1 MENERN
7 CSNCGNYRPNGDY
20 QNNNSGD
27 RGSFAPLI
35 ILLLFCALAYFIYQN
50 NQLQDELQTFQD
62 RHNSCISVDKSGNMW
77 FTKGDMSEL
86 VTPSNIWDELEKLGA
101 DDVEEYSS
109 KIENSSSR
117 QYNNINDY
125 SKDSSET
132 THWVDDPDDGYN
144 DVKDYSGEYTQN
156 QAKEMMK

>member
-7 CSNCGNYRPNGDY
+7 CSNCGNYRSNGDY
-20 QNNNSGD
+20 QNNNSSD

-62 RHNSCISVDKSGNMW
+62 RHSSCISVDKSGNMW

-86 VTPSNIWDELEKLGA
+86 ITSSNIWDELDKLGA
-101 DDVEEYSS
+101 DDSEEYSS
-109 KIENSSSR
+109 KIENSSSK
-117 QYNNINDY
+117 QYDNID
-125 SKDSSET
+125 
-132 THWVDDPDDGYN
+132 
-144 DVKDYSGEYTQN
+144 DYSGEVDGVDD
-156 QAKEMMK
+156 AKSRMK